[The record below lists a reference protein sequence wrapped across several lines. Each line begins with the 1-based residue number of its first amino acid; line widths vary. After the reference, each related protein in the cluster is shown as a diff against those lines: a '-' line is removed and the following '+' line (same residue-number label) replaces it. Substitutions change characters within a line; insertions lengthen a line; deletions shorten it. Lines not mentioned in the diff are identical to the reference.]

1 MDKERLLG
9 KTLPELK
16 AIVQSLGL
24 PAFSAKQICEW
35 LYKKK
40 VDSIDKM
47 TNLSL
52 ANREKLSAAYEVGLS
67 LPERVD
73 SSVDGTRK
81 YLFRAKHGL
90 VETVYIPEEDR
101 ATLCVS
107 SQVGCKMN
115 CLFCMTGKQG
125 FSGHLS
131 SADILNQM
139 QSIDESDK
147 LTNVVFMGMGEPM
160 DNVDELLKTL
170 EIMTSDWGYAW
181 SPKRITVS
189 TVGIIPGMKRFLE
202 ESSCHLAV
210 SLHNPISEERRSLMP
225 IEKAFPI
232 EKVIEEIKKFDFT
245 HQRRVSFEYTMFSGV
260 NDRPAHVKALVSL
273 LSGLECRINLIRFH
287 AIPGVSLEGSSMEV
301 MEKFRDDLMHRGIM
315 TTIRKSRGEDI
326 FAACGLLSSNHTGEL
341 NEKAKTVLQ
350 KK

>member
-16 AIVQSLGL
+16 AIVQELGL
-24 PAFSAKQICEW
+24 PTFSAKQICEW

-40 VDSIDKM
+40 VDSIEKM

-52 ANREKLSAAYEVGLS
+52 VNREKLSAKYEVGIVS
-67 LPERVD
+67 PERVD
-73 SSVDGTRK
+73 ASVDGTRK
-81 YLFRAKHGL
+81 YLFRANKGL

-131 SADILNQM
+131 AADILNQM
-139 QSIDESDK
+139 QAIPETDL

-160 DNVDELLKTL
+160 DNVDEVLKTL

-189 TVGIIPGMKRFLE
+189 TVGIIPGMRRFLE

-210 SLHNPISEERRSLMP
+210 SLHNPISEERRSIMP

-232 EKVIEEIKKFDFT
+232 EKVIEEIKKYDFS

-260 NDRPAHVKALVSL
+260 NDRPAHVKSLVSL
-273 LSGLECRINLIRFH
+273 LAGLECRINLIRFH
-287 AIPGVSLEGSSMEV
+287 AVPGVPLEGSSMET

-326 FAACGLLSSNHTGEL
+326 FAACGLLSSNHTGAL
-341 NEKAKTVLQ
+341 NEKAKVSSQ

>member
-1 MDKERLLG
+1 MEKERLLG
-9 KTLPELK
+9 KTLAELK
-16 AIVQSLGL
+16 VIVAGLGL

-40 VDSIDKM
+40 VDSIEKM

-52 ANREKLSAAYEVGLS
+52 VNREKLSAKYEVGLVEA
-67 LPERVD
+67 ERVD
-73 SSVDGTRK
+73 ASVDGTRK
-81 YLFRAKHGL
+81 YLFRADKGL
-90 VETVYIPEEDR
+90 VETVFIPEEDR

-125 FSGHLS
+125 FSGHLT
-131 SADILNQM
+131 AGDILNQM
-139 QSIDESDK
+139 QAIPETDQ

-189 TVGIIPGMKRFLE
+189 TVGVIPGLKRFLE

-210 SLHNPISEERRSLMP
+210 SLHNPIAEERRSIMP
-225 IEKAFPI
+225 IQKAFPI
-232 EKVIEEIKKFDFT
+232 EEVIAEIKKYDFT
-245 HQRRVSFEYTMFSGV
+245 RQRRVSFEYTMFKGV
-260 NDRPAHVKALVSL
+260 NDRLVHVKSLVSL

-287 AIPGVSLEGSSMEV
+287 SVPGVPLEGSSMEA

-341 NEKAKTVLQ
+341 NEKAKVVS